1 MTPHFSREELQCKCG
16 CEEMKF
22 TQLAVESLEAVRVEF
37 GVPMIISSGYRCPKH
52 NQEVSSTGADGP
64 HTIFDGAN
72 ITVDVKEFGT
82 DAYDLIE
89 IAIAHGFSGIG
100 LNQKGPFDERFI
112 HLDRLE
118 SNLAAARAR
127 PNVWT
132 Y

>member
-1 MTPHFSREELQCKCG
+1 MTPHFSREELACKCCG
-16 CEEMKF
+16 EMKF
-22 TQLAVESLEAVRVEF
+22 TQLAVDTLEAVRVEF
-37 GVPMIISSGYRCPKH
+37 GVPMIISSGYRCAKH

-64 HTIFDGAN
+64 HTIHEDAN

-89 IAIAHGFSGIG
+89 IAIAHGFTGIG
-100 LNQKGPFDERFI
+100 LRQKGPFGDRFI

-118 SNLAAARAR
+118 SDVIAARAR